1 MVYLG
6 FLKALGVFT
15 VTHSEC
21 LEEHDIFFKFSELVL
36 EYHTHNYCIYS
47 QLMKKCS
54 IVPAQTKMVTNKN
67 RS

>member
-6 FLKALGVFT
+6 YLKALGVFT

-21 LEEHDIFFKFSELVL
+21 LEEHDIFFNSRNW
-36 EYHTHNYCIYS
+36 YWNIIHTTTVFT

-54 IVPAQTKMVTNKN
+54 IVPAQTKMGTNKN